1 MREPDVRQVRT
12 PRQRLEFI
20 RTAWSFYENDPHW
33 VPPLIADQKRY
44 LDPKK
49 GVFYDH
55 GEAELFVAERAGR
68 PVGRISGHVN
78 YLYDELYGKD
88 TGFFGFFECE
98 NDSGTAQALLN
109 AAETFVQSRGMR
121 RILGPM
127 SFGVYDEIGIL
138 IDGFD
143 SDPYVMNGHNPPY
156 YADLLQAAGYGKAVD
171 WYAYHGYT
179 AARDR
184 VNPRLFKVRDRVVS
198 QPDLDLRTLDLSSAR
213 TIRREADIINRI
225 FLDAWRGNWG
235 HVPWTRRE
243 FERLV
248 EAVKKIAISELSYI
262 VEVRGRPVGFALSIA
277 DANVAAKMINGK
289 LFPFGFLTFLR
300 NLKRTDRFRHILM
313 GVLEEHRNQG
323 IEIAMYA
330 ELVERCCELG
340 YREIEMSLVVENNH
354 AMRNSLKHFPLE
366 IYKTYRVF
374 EKQL

>member
-127 SFGVYDEIGIL
+127 SFGVYDET
-138 IDGFD
+138 
-143 SDPYVMNGHNPPY
+143 P
-156 YADLLQAAGYGKAVD
+156 
-171 WYAYHGYT
+171 
-179 AARDR
+179 
-184 VNPRLFKVRDRVVS
+184 
-198 QPDLDLRTLDLSSAR
+198 
-213 TIRREADIINRI
+213 
-225 FLDAWRGNWG
+225 
-235 HVPWTRRE
+235 
-243 FERLV
+243 
-248 EAVKKIAISELSYI
+248 
-262 VEVRGRPVGFALSIA
+262 
-277 DANVAAKMINGK
+277 
-289 LFPFGFLTFLR
+289 
-300 NLKRTDRFRHILM
+300 
-313 GVLEEHRNQG
+313 
-323 IEIAMYA
+323 
-330 ELVERCCELG
+330 
-340 YREIEMSLVVENNH
+340 MS
-354 AMRNSLKHFPLE
+354 
-366 IYKTYRVF
+366 
-374 EKQL
+374 